1 MILGQTG
8 PTGNGISN
16 ISKTGTS
23 GLVDTYTITYTDGNT
38 TTFTVTNAKSISNI
52 EKTGSAGLIDNYR
65 INYNDGTY
73 FDYVV
78 TNGQDG
84 EVTEEE
90 LQDIYSQMSSELED
104 STLTGTSIDTTDSAY
119 WKAGLELT
127 GNTYQE
133 VIEAVAGTEVSGTN
147 IEIAD
152 YDSTKEHKFTKF
164 SGNTEQVQYIG
175 KNKFNMTNPVS
186 TQNVTISNNSMTQ
199 TEADTA
205 TNLNMIVREYNSNTA
220 TQNYIFNQTIT
231 QNGLYQATFTKTSSF
246 NQIRVGHSRNQ
257 KNAWAL
263 FNINYLTD
271 DTTYTISFNVKNCV
285 QANGMYVIENFQIEQ
300 NSEATSYEPFVGR
313 TI

>member
-1 MILGQTG
+1 MLLKEILVIIGPTG
-8 PTGNGISN
+8 PTGNGIAS
-16 ISKTGTS
+16 IEKTGTS

-52 EKTGSAGLIDNYR
+52 TKTGSAGLVDTYR
-65 INYNDGTY
+65 ITYNDGTY

-119 WKAGLELT
+119 WKAELELA

-164 SGNTEQVQYIG
+164 SGNTVQNG
-175 KNKFNMTNPVS
+175 TPSPDSPVDIKVV
-186 TQNVTISNNSMTQ
+186 TGENTITISNSDNSQ
-199 TEADTA
+199 E
-205 TNLNMIVREYNSNTA
+205 
-220 TQNYIFNQTIT
+220 QNYTIDL
-231 QNGLYQATFTKTSSF
+231 GSME
-246 NQIRVGHSRNQ
+246 
-257 KNAWAL
+257 L
-263 FNINYLTD
+263 FD
-271 DTTYTISFNVKNCV
+271 
-285 QANGMYVIENFQIEQ
+285 
-300 NSEATSYEPFVGR
+300 NS
-313 TI
+313 